1 MVLINIVLI
10 IIKFTLSLL
19 AIICAFQVPTTFST
33 ILCIITALL
42 WFINGIFD
50 IGKLRYKHGRKN
62 NVI

>member
-33 ILCIITALL
+33 VLCIITALL

-50 IGKLRYKHGRKN
+50 IGKIK
-62 NVI
+62 I

>member
-1 MVLINIVLI
+1 MVLINIILI
-10 IIKFTLSLL
+10 IVKFTLSLL

-33 ILCIITALL
+33 VLCITIALL
-42 WFINGIFD
+42 WFINGILD

>member
-42 WFINGIFD
+42 WFVG
-50 IGKLRYKHGRKN
+50 GVLEVRYYRRRKN